1 MSQHVRPSNCSN
13 KMAGCM
19 DASKAAESRQLRAR
33 AKKMSRYL
41 HLSARVDF
49 PFKACE
55 SHQQHFSAL
64 ASFANVLAF
73 CTCVLP
79 ISYVGVKVPV
89 IDLIP

>member
-19 DASKAAESRQLRAR
+19 NASIAAESRQLCAQ
-33 AKKMSRYL
+33 KKKSRHL

-49 PFKACE
+49 PFRACE
-55 SHQQHFSAL
+55 CHQQHFSAL

-73 CTCVLP
+73 RTCVLP
-79 ISYVGVKVPV
+79 ISYVGVNLPV
-89 IDLIP
+89 IDLVP

>member
-19 DASKAAESRQLRAR
+19 NASIAAESRQLCAQ
-33 AKKMSRYL
+33 KKKSRYL

-49 PFKACE
+49 PFRACGC
-55 SHQQHFSAL
+55 HQQHFSAL

-73 CTCVLP
+73 RTCVLP
-79 ISYVGVKVPV
+79 ISYVSVKLLV
-89 IDLIP
+89 IDLVP

>member
-1 MSQHVRPSNCSN
+1 
-13 KMAGCM
+13 M

-33 AKKMSRYL
+33 AKKKSRYL

-79 ISYVGVKVPV
+79 TPTSVSKSLSLTSYH
-89 IDLIP
+89 DLAQGRIFPTYGA

>member
-1 MSQHVRPSNCSN
+1 MSDPLIARIRWRGAWTPLNPPSLVNC
-13 KMAGCM
+13 
-19 DASKAAESRQLRAR
+19 AR
-33 AKKMSRYL
+33 AKKKSRYL